1 MEEQKN
7 KRGKV
12 GLAAFLLADVLL
24 IGAAAYMIVMR
35 QQDIPAGVSL
45 SSTAAAT
52 TETWMAETEAAS
64 TEPEE
69 SVPLELTDEIDSR
82 FAYVWNVTEDRVLA
96 EKNGQE
102 RMYPASMTKLMT
114 LLLACE
120 SGIAMD
126 TPYVFDKDMLDPLIA
141 QGASRVG
148 FEPEETVTFADLL
161 YGSILSSGGD
171 ATAALAEVVDG
182 DEASFA
188 KHMNRRAQDLGMFD
202 THFVNASGLHDDE
215 HYSTARDIA
224 LLLEKT
230 LENAT
235 CREILSTSVYT
246 TSRNSVHPNGME
258 IRSVV
263 ELRMQDYQ
271 PEQVKFQGGKTGF
284 TDQAGYCLASF
295 AEQGSD
301 TYIVVVAGG
310 EERMHPHRIPRSFM
324 ICCAA
329 LRSKTRSRID
339 PDKQTGQRESDPRDT
354 EQKEPGTKHIMMNEW
369 MRKSYEQTF

>member
-102 RMYPASMTKLMT
+102 KMYPASMTKLMT

-310 EERMHPHRIPRSFM
+310 EEKNAP
-324 ICCAA
+324 
-329 LRSKTRSRID
+329 T
-339 PDKQTGQRESDPRDT
+339 QDT
-354 EQKEPGTKHIMMNEW
+354 QKLYDLLCGASEQNP
-369 MRKSYEQTF
+369 EQD

>member
-45 SSTAAAT
+45 SSTTGAV
-52 TETWMAETEAAS
+52 TETSAVQ
-64 TEPEE
+64 TEPEVTE
-69 SVPLELTDEIDSR
+69 TEPPAYLELTDEIKCE
-82 FAYVWNVTEDRVLA
+82 YVYVRNVTEARELA

-102 RMYPASMTKLMT
+102 KMYPASMTKLMT

-126 TPYVFDKDMLDPLIA
+126 TPYVFDKDMLDSLIA

-148 FEPEETVTFADLL
+148 FEPEETVTFEDLL

-202 THFVNASGLHDDE
+202 THFANASGLHDDE

-230 LENAT
+230 LENET
-235 CREILSTSVYT
+235 CREILSASVYT

-263 ELRMQDYQ
+263 EQRMQDYQ

-310 EERMHPHRIPRSFM
+310 EEKDAP
-324 ICCAA
+324 
-329 LRSKTRSRID
+329 T
-339 PDKQTGQRESDPRDT
+339 QDT
-354 EQKEPGTKHIMMNEW
+354 QKLYDLLCGTSEQNV
-369 MRKSYEQTF
+369 EQD

>member
-52 TETWMAETEAAS
+52 TETWAADS
-64 TEPEE
+64 GAAATEPEE

-126 TPYVFDKDMLDPLIA
+126 TP
-141 QGASRVG
+141 
-148 FEPEETVTFADLL
+148 
-161 YGSILSSGGD
+161 
-171 ATAALAEVVDG
+171 
-182 DEASFA
+182 
-188 KHMNRRAQDLGMFD
+188 
-202 THFVNASGLHDDE
+202 
-215 HYSTARDIA
+215 
-224 LLLEKT
+224 
-230 LENAT
+230 
-235 CREILSTSVYT
+235 
-246 TSRNSVHPNGME
+246 
-258 IRSVV
+258 
-263 ELRMQDYQ
+263 
-271 PEQVKFQGGKTGF
+271 
-284 TDQAGYCLASF
+284 
-295 AEQGSD
+295 
-301 TYIVVVAGG
+301 
-310 EERMHPHRIPRSFM
+310 
-324 ICCAA
+324 
-329 LRSKTRSRID
+329 
-339 PDKQTGQRESDPRDT
+339 
-354 EQKEPGTKHIMMNEW
+354 
-369 MRKSYEQTF
+369 